1 MLKMPPMPQPPAIEL
16 ENPPF
21 RDEQERNENPRQSAP
36 SSKKS
41 KLVTA
46 VQVVGLVLALML
58 ATYNNALLGNLK
70 EPKTET
76 QSLLVESEP
85 FAPFAPCTQGGVR
98 FMTGLDSNDNGVLD
112 ANEVQDTTE
121 ICHGLR
127 GLSGPQGQPGQSG
140 ADAVATLLNVQP
152 LPVGN
157 ATCPTGGSL
166 IGSGMDLNM
175 DGVLNES
182 ESDDTV
188 TVCNGAIGL
197 TGSNGVDGS
206 EGLNGS
212 QGASALVDKVTAPPY
227 ICSDGF
233 LVRFGVDDG
242 WGNGTANNAL
252 LEEDEVHESLNFCF
266 TPLRSERITDSYPG
280 IGDSVS
286 TSCDAAAWLGETG
299 RFLHATT
306 DGVHGCELHVQ
317 VPGTNGSNMVADLH
331 PNGDALPGRDLG
343 LLLVQN
349 GKAVVF
355 DADDGVNGRQLWVSD
370 GTETGTFA
378 LGAVEISPPQ
388 PWMDGQLLRAVNGS
402 LLWTNGTQL
411 LPWTQQPAWNLTVQA
426 SVEAGIASLNQLGAG
441 WLHTGPAGVWMSAMD
456 AGGEVEPIFVGNDGS
471 VVSWDVNPL
480 GSGSLAHLVDDGDDL
495 YAVAVKGAVKQLLH
509 LASDGGMA
517 WLTSLAPSSGDTR
530 MGEGM
535 GLHLIG
541 ENLVYDAAVS
551 SSNAHLWTTNIANGI
566 TVQLSTNLLAPGAQ
580 MGVASTGERLLFDCV
595 TATLG
600 TELCVTDATPLG
612 TRVLHDLTPGVLS
625 SDLRGAVAVGD
636 GWLVLSDGRIEGSDV
651 GVMLWAVEGNALR
664 PVYNPWPGSGN
675 SSEAFTYGSMVVS
688 DSQVFFIAHDGS
700 TGHEWHRWSHGELSD
715 DWIVIQR

>member
-1 MLKMPPMPQPPAIEL
+1 MPQPPAEES
-16 ENPPF
+16 ENLPF
-21 RDEQERNENPRQSAP
+21 REEQERNENNPQTVRTT
-36 SSKKS
+36 KKS
-41 KLVTA
+41 KLLTA
-46 VQVVGLVLALML
+46 VQVVGLVVALVL
-58 ATYNNALLGNLK
+58 ATYNNALLGDLA
-70 EPKTET
+70 EPETEPQT
-76 QSLLVESEP
+76 LLVESEP
-85 FAPFAPCTQGGVR
+85 LAPFAPCTQGGVR
-98 FMTGLDSNDNGVLD
+98 FMTGLDSNENGVLD
-112 ANEVQDTTE
+112 STEVQDTTE

-140 ADAVATLLNVQP
+140 ADAVATLLDVQT
-152 LPVGN
+152 LPIGN
-157 ATCPTGGSL
+157 ATCPTGGTL
-166 IGSGMDLNM
+166 IGSGMDLDL
-175 DGVLNES
+175 DGVLNET
-182 ESDDTV
+182 ETTDTV
-188 TVCNGAIGL
+188 AVCNGAVGL
-197 TGSNGVDGS
+197 TGLNGVNGVDGND
-206 EGLNGS
+206 GLNGS

-242 WGNGTANNAL
+242 WGNGTANNAV
-252 LEEDEVHESLNFCF
+252 LEDDEVHESLNFCF
-266 TPLRSERITDSYPG
+266 TPLRSERFTDTYPG
-280 IGDSVS
+280 IGDSAS
-286 TSCDAAAWLGETG
+286 TGCDAAAWLGETA
-299 RFLHATT
+299 RFLHAAT
-306 DGVHGCELHVQ
+306 DGVHGCELHAH
-317 VPGTNGSNMVADLH
+317 VPGTNGSAMVVDLH

-343 LLLVQN
+343 LLSVQN

-378 LGAVEISPPQ
+378 LGAVELTPATA
-388 PWMDGQLLRAVNGS
+388 WMDGQLLFAVNGT

-411 LPWTQQPAWNLTVQA
+411 LPWAQQPAWNATVRA
-426 SVEAGIASLNQLGAG
+426 SVESGIASLNQLGAG

-456 AGGEVEPIFVGNDGS
+456 AGGEVEPIFVSNDGS

-480 GSGSLAHLVDDGDDL
+480 GSAALTHLVDDDDDL
-495 YAVAVKGAVKQLLH
+495 YAVAVRGTVKQLLH
-509 LASDGGMA
+509 LASDGTFA
-517 WLTSLAPSSGDTR
+517 WLTSLAPSSGDTH

-535 GLHLIG
+535 GLQRIG
-541 ENLVYDAAVS
+541 DNLVYDAAVS

-636 GWLVLSDGRIEGSDV
+636 GWLVLSDGRIEGNDV
-651 GVMLWAVEGNALR
+651 GAMLWAVEGNALR

-675 SSEAFTYGSMVVS
+675 SSEALTYGSMVVS